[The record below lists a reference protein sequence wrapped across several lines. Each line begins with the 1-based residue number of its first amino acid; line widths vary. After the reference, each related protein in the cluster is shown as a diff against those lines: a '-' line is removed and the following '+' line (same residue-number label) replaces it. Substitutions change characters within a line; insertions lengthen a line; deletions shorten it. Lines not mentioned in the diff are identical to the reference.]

1 MKSSPPGQLPTS
13 PGTPSTTT
21 VPVTVVISTCGRGD
35 IVCQA
40 IRSLLLN
47 DYPHFE
53 AVVVDQSDDD
63 VTGTCMISLLG
74 DPRVVYLRSNTK
86 GVSIGRNLGIAAARS
101 EMIAITDDDCEVPP
115 NWLKEIA
122 SAFEVDSR
130 IGVVFG
136 NVVPG
141 PHDSTSGFVPAYV
154 RGEAFLAR
162 SIHDKLQVEGISSC
176 MALRRSV
183 WQALAGFDEML
194 GVGAPLKSGAESDFI
209 VRVLLAGCYV
219 YETPKVMV
227 THHGFRTWEQ
237 GRDVIRR
244 YWYGTGAMLSK
255 NVRCGHWP
263 VVLLLPRLAWRFAFG
278 RSRVGASLGKHPE
291 NLLRLVS
298 FVRGFVAG
306 GMIPV
311 DQPSGH
317 FVFSKKER
325 VDGAENSKETA

>member
-1 MKSSPPGQLPTS
+1 MNSSLSGQLPTS
-13 PGTPSTTT
+13 SGTTT
-21 VPVTVVISTCGRGD
+21 TAAVAVVISTCDRGD
-35 IVCQA
+35 RVCQA

-63 VTGTCMISLLG
+63 VTGKCMRSFLA

-86 GVSIGRNLGIAAARS
+86 GVSIGRNLGIAATQS
-101 EMIAITDDDCEVPP
+101 EMIAITDDDCEVPA

-122 SAFEVDSR
+122 AAFDVDRR

-141 PHDSTSGFVPAYV
+141 PHDSASGFVPGYV
-154 RGEAFLAR
+154 REEPFLAR
-162 SIHDKLQVEGISSC
+162 SIRDKLQVEGISAC

-183 WQALAGFDEML
+183 WQALDGFDAML
-194 GVGAPLKSGAESDFI
+194 GIGAPLKSGAESDLL
-209 VRVLLAGCYV
+209 VRALLAGCYV
-219 YETPKVMV
+219 YETPSVMV

-244 YWYGTGAMLSK
+244 YWYGTGAMLAK
-255 NVRCGHWP
+255 NARCGHWS
-263 VVLLLPRLAWRFAFG
+263 VVLLLARLAWRWVFG

-291 NLLRLVS
+291 KLLRLIS

-306 GMIPV
+306 GVIPV
-311 DQPSGH
+311 DRLSGH
-317 FVFSKKER
+317 YILPKKER
-325 VDGAENSKETA
+325 GNGAGNSRETA